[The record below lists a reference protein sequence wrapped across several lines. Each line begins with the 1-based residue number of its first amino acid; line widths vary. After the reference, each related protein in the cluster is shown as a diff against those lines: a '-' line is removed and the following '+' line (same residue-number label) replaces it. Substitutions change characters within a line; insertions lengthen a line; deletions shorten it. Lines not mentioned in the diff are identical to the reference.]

1 MRIGIEAQRLF
12 RKKKHGMDIV
22 ALELIRNLQRMDTQN
37 DYVVF
42 VKPDEDDTVI
52 SESANMK
59 IVPLKGGAYPFWEQV
74 ALPKAAKQYGC
85 DILHCTSNT
94 APLFCDVP
102 LVLTLHDII
111 YMERSA
117 MQLLAD
123 KGSAYQKFGNI
134 YRRLVVP
141 RVLKNCQQ
149 IITVSDYEKE
159 VIGNYFGMQQDKR
172 LVTVYNGVSKHF
184 TPVTDEATIARVKA
198 MYLLPD
204 RYFFFLGNTHP
215 KKNTPGVLRAYAN
228 YIKQKGTDIKL
239 VMIDYN
245 KHALINLLQELGYPS
260 LIDHIVLT
268 GYVDNKDLPV
278 IYGQSELFLYP
289 SLRESF
295 GIPVIEA
302 MASGCPVITSNTS
315 SMPEIAGEAAILIDP
330 YDPNTITQAMKK
342 ITSDTD
348 IRSSM
353 IQKGLHQAAGFSWAQ
368 MASHVLNI
376 YHEIADNLSIQKQTA
391 KR

>member
-37 DYVVF
+37 EYVIF
-42 VKPDEDDTVI
+42 VKPDEDDKIIT
-52 SESANMK
+52 ESANMK
-59 IVPLKGGAYPFWEQV
+59 IVPLAGGAYPLWEQV

-85 DILHCTSNT
+85 DILHCTGNT
-94 APLFCDVP
+94 APLFYNVP

-111 YMERSA
+111 YMEKSA
-117 MQLLAD
+117 LQLLTE
-123 KGSAYQKFGNI
+123 KGSAYQKFGNV
-134 YRRLVVP
+134 YRRMVVP
-141 RVLKNCQQ
+141 AVLKHCRK
-149 IITVSDYEKE
+149 IITVSDYEKG
-159 VIGNYFGMQQDKR
+159 VIGNYFGMQQDER
-172 LVTVYNGVSKHF
+172 LATVYNGVSEHF
-184 TPVTDEATIARVKA
+184 QPVKDEVAIARVRNA
-198 MYLLPD
+198 YRLPE

-215 KKNTPGVLRAYAN
+215 KKNTPGVLQAYAD
-228 YIKQKGTDIKL
+228 YVAQKGSDIKL
-239 VMIDYN
+239 VMIDYER
-245 KHALINLLQELGYPS
+245 HALQALLQELGCPS

-268 GYVDNKDLPV
+268 GYVNNKDLPV

-315 SMPEIAGEAAILIDP
+315 SMPEVAGEAALLIDP
-330 YDPNTITQAMKK
+330 YAPSTITQAMIK
-342 ITSDTD
+342 ITASADV
-348 IRSSM
+348 RSSM
-353 IQKGLHQAAGFSWAQ
+353 IDEGLQQAARFSWAQ
-368 MASHVLNI
+368 MAAQVLDI
-376 YHEIADNLSIQKQTA
+376 YQEIAHTLSIKQPTA